1 MLSQGSELA
10 AIDFSAIIGGPLI
23 AAINA
28 QATGANVT
36 ANFIQQIGFSGSGGG
51 GSTGAQTLN
60 FVTFDFSQL
69 LSSSGAGQ
77 GGVGGGGA
85 STGLQIKVPTLSLIP
100 IPFLRIDSMTIQLNV
115 NLVQS
120 TSATLSN
127 NFLFSSSEAISG
139 NSAFGWNLTPSF
151 SATISDQNTFQAG
164 QVVDDTYS
172 LQVTVNAVQ
181 DQMPAGL
188 QQIINIFGNV
198 IQQQSA
204 ALQAALQS
212 QLASTGAKTGG
223 GQS

>member
-28 QATGANVT
+28 QATGASVT
-36 ANFIQQIGFSGSGGG
+36 ANFIQQIGFSNTNN

-69 LSSSGAGQ
+69 LGSDGGGN
-77 GGVGGGGA
+77 GGVGGGSA
-85 STGLQIKVPTLSLIP
+85 STALQIKVPTLSLIP

-115 NLVQS
+115 SLVQS

-151 SATISDQNTFQAG
+151 AATVSDQNTFQAG

-212 QLASTGAKTGG
+212 QVASTSNNG